1 MHPVFAAKLAKMHG
15 YEQSKRCG
23 IPIRSRWVAVGA
35 LCLLLITACGQK
47 GDLYLPDDSR
57 IEQPQTE

>member
-1 MHPVFAAKLAKMHG
+1 MHG

-35 LCLLLITACGQK
+35 LCLLLIAACGQK
-47 GDLYLPDDSR
+47 GDLYLPDDSGT
-57 IEQPQTE
+57 EQPQTE